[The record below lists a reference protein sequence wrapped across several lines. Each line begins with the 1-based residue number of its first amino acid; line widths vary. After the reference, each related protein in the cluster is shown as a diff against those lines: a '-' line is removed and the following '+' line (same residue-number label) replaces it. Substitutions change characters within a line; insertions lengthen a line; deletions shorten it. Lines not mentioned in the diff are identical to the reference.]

1 MSGVAVLLP
10 GTGYTVQRP
19 LLHWAGVLLRER
31 GWTVRDVAWTVT
43 DEALERPR
51 PFVERHL
58 EQAFDGAEGRR
69 LVVAKSF
76 GSFGLSWALDAGAS
90 GVWLTPVLTDADLR
104 ADFARTTER
113 HLAIGGDADPLW
125 VPDGLDGDAATL
137 TVPRADHALQIPGDW
152 EASLSAQ
159 RGVLR
164 RIAGFVDAL

>member
-19 LLHWAGVLLRER
+19 LLHWAGAVLRER
-31 GWTVRDVAWTVT
+31 GWTVREVAWTVT

-58 EQAFDGAEGRR
+58 DEAFDGAEGRR
-69 LVVAKSF
+69 LIVAKSF
-76 GSFGLSWALDAGAS
+76 GCFGLPWALDE
-90 GVWLTPVLTDADLR
+90 GVPGIWLTPVLTDVDLR
-104 ADFARTTER
+104 TGFALAGER

-125 VPDGLDGDAATL
+125 SGGLERGGATTF
-137 TVPRADHALQIPGDW
+137 TVSRADHSLQIAGDW

-159 RGVLR
+159 RTVLQ